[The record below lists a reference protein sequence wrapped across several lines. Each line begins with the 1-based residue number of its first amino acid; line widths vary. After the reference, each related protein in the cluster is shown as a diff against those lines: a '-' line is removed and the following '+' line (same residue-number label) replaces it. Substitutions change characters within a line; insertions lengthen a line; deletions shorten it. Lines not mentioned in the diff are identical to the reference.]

1 MIPTDPGEHFFGI
14 DKASS
19 SGRYSRIQATSGTI
33 GIYLYKGR
41 RLSNNRSFFFVS
53 TSLAKVVVEVI
64 SVHTFNT
71 TDCWFPQPWHF
82 RTSLEHK

>member
-1 MIPTDPGEHFFGI
+1 MIPTDPGEHFFGV

-19 SGRYSRIQATSGTI
+19 NGRYSRIQATSGHDRN
-33 GIYLYKGR
+33 LLLQR
-41 RLSNNRSFFFVS
+41 SRLSNNRSFFFVS
-53 TSLAKVVVEVI
+53 ISLAKVVVEVI

-71 TDCWFPQPWHF
+71 TDCWFTQPWHF